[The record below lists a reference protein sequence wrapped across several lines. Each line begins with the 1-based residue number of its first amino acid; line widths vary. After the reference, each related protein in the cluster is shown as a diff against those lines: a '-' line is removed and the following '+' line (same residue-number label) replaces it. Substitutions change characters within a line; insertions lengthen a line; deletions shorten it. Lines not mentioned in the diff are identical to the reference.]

1 MTLMNEISPTLRK
14 TINSS
19 PYVLHPQR
27 YTVLQVQECS
37 NPQPHFLVTH
47 EAEEV
52 TVITTEKQ
60 RGLLQSDILQEQAWF
75 QLIEFKMS
83 TPFETPGFLAAIAS
97 KLASR
102 HLNILMVSTFS
113 KDWLLLKEENL
124 EAGLSGLHELGF
136 QAVSSEPPN
145 FSRPQYSSTW
155 SSSLY

>member
-1 MTLMNEISPTLRK
+1 MNEISPALRK

-102 HLNILMVSTFS
+102 HLNILLVSTFS
-113 KDWLLLKEENL
+113 KDWLLLKEEDL

>member
-1 MTLMNEISPTLRK
+1 MNEISLALLK

-37 NPQPHFLVTH
+37 NSQPHFLVTH

-52 TVITTEKQ
+52 TVVTTEKQ
-60 RGLLQSDILQEQAWF
+60 RSLLQSDILQEQAWF

-97 KLASR
+97 QLASH
-102 HLNILMVSTFS
+102 HLNILLVSTFS
-113 KDWLLLKEENL
+113 KDWLLLKEEDL
-124 EAGLSGLHELGF
+124 EAGLSGLCELGF
-136 QAVSSEPPN
+136 QQASS
-145 FSRPQYSSTW
+145 
-155 SSSLY
+155 

>member
-1 MTLMNEISPTLRK
+1 MPLMNEISPKLRK

-19 PYVLHPQR
+19 PFFLHPQR
-27 YTVLQVQECS
+27 YTVLQVRECS

-60 RGLLQSDILQEQAWF
+60 RALLQSEILQEQAWF

-97 KLASR
+97 QLASR
-102 HLNILMVSTFS
+102 HLNILLVSTFS
-113 KDWLLLKEENL
+113 KDWLLLKEEDL
-124 EAGLSGLHELGF
+124 EAGLSSLHELGF
-136 QAVSSEPPN
+136 QQVSS
-145 FSRPQYSSTW
+145 
-155 SSSLY
+155 

>member
-1 MTLMNEISPTLRK
+1 MKEISPALQQ

-60 RGLLQSDILQEQAWF
+60 RSLLQSDILQEQAWF

-97 KLASR
+97 KLASCN
-102 HLNILMVSTFS
+102 LNILLVSTFS
-113 KDWLLLKEENL
+113 KDWLLLKEEDL
-124 EAGLSGLHELGF
+124 EAGISSLSELGF
-136 QAVSSEPPN
+136 QQVSG
-145 FSRPQYSSTW
+145 
-155 SSSLY
+155 

>member
-1 MTLMNEISPTLRK
+1 MNEISPALRK

-19 PYVLHPQR
+19 PFVLHPQR

-102 HLNILMVSTFS
+102 HLNILLVSTFS
-113 KDWLLLKEENL
+113 KDWLLLKEEDL

>member
-1 MTLMNEISPTLRK
+1 MNEISPALRK

-19 PYVLHPQR
+19 PFVLHPQR
-27 YTVLQVQECS
+27 YTVLQVQKCS

-60 RGLLQSDILQEQAWF
+60 RGLLQAEILQEQVWF

-136 QAVSSEPPN
+136 QAVSS
-145 FSRPQYSSTW
+145 
-155 SSSLY
+155 

>member
-1 MTLMNEISPTLRK
+1 MNEISPVLRK

-19 PYVLHPQR
+19 PFVLHPQR

-37 NPQPHFLVTH
+37 NPQQHFLVTH

-75 QLIEFKMS
+75 QLIEYKMS

-102 HLNILMVSTFS
+102 HLNILLVSTFS
-113 KDWLLLKEENL
+113 KDWLLLKEEDL

>member
-1 MTLMNEISPTLRK
+1 MNEISPALRK

-19 PYVLHPQR
+19 PFVLHPQR

-37 NPQPHFLVTH
+37 TNPQPHFLVTH

-60 RGLLQSDILQEQAWF
+60 RALLQSEILQEQAWF

-97 KLASR
+97 QLASR
-102 HLNILMVSTFS
+102 HLNILLVSTFS
-113 KDWLLLKEENL
+113 KDWLLLKERDL
-124 EAGLSGLHELGF
+124 KAGLNSLHELGF
-136 QAVSSEPPN
+136 QQVSS
-145 FSRPQYSSTW
+145 
-155 SSSLY
+155 

>member
-1 MTLMNEISPTLRK
+1 MNEISPELRK
-14 TINSS
+14 TIDSS
-19 PYVLHPQR
+19 PFVLHPQR

-60 RGLLQSDILQEQAWF
+60 RALLQSDILQEQAWF

-97 KLASR
+97 QLASR
-102 HLNILMVSTFS
+102 HLNILLVSTFS
-113 KDWLLLKEENL
+113 KDWLLLKEEDL
-124 EAGLSGLHELGF
+124 EAGLSSLHELGF
-136 QAVSSEPPN
+136 QQVSS
-145 FSRPQYSSTW
+145 
-155 SSSLY
+155 

>member
-1 MTLMNEISPTLRK
+1 MPLINEISLALRK

-47 EAEEV
+47 EAQEV

-102 HLNILMVSTFS
+102 HLNILLVSTFS
-113 KDWLLLKEENL
+113 KDWLLLKEEDL
-124 EAGLSGLHELGF
+124 EAGP
-136 QAVSSEPPN
+136 VSYTHLTLP
-145 FSRPQYSSTW
+145 TT
-155 SSSLY
+155 

>member
-1 MTLMNEISPTLRK
+1 MPLMNEISPALRK

-19 PYVLHPQR
+19 PFVLHPQR

-60 RGLLQSDILQEQAWF
+60 RVLLQSDILQEQAWF

-97 KLASR
+97 QLASR
-102 HLNILMVSTFS
+102 HLNILLVSTFS
-113 KDWLLLKEENL
+113 KDWLLLKEEDL
-124 EAGLSGLHELGF
+124 EAGLSSLYELGF
-136 QAVSSEPPN
+136 QQV
-145 FSRPQYSSTW
+145 FS
-155 SSSLY
+155 

>member
-1 MTLMNEISPTLRK
+1 MNEISPALRK

-19 PYVLHPQR
+19 PFVLHPQR

-47 EAEEV
+47 EAQEV

-102 HLNILMVSTFS
+102 HLNILLVSTFS
-113 KDWLLLKEENL
+113 KDWLLLKEEDL

>member
-1 MTLMNEISPTLRK
+1 MPLMNEISPVLRK

-19 PYVLHPQR
+19 PFVLHPQR

-60 RGLLQSDILQEQAWF
+60 RSLLQSDILREQAWF

-97 KLASR
+97 RLASR
-102 HLNILMVSTFS
+102 HLNILLVLMIFFYRLVLVRQKAVST
-113 KDWLLLKEENL
+113 DEVPLLLCQVRNEKD
-124 EAGLSGLHELGF
+124 
-136 QAVSSEPPN
+136 
-145 FSRPQYSSTW
+145 
-155 SSSLY
+155 

>member
-1 MTLMNEISPTLRK
+1 MPLMNEISPALRK

-19 PYVLHPQR
+19 PFFLHPQR

-52 TVITTEKQ
+52 TVITTEKH
-60 RGLLQSDILQEQAWF
+60 RSLLQSDILHEQAWF

-97 KLASR
+97 KLASC
-102 HLNILMVSTFS
+102 HLNILLVSTFS
-113 KDWLLLKEENL
+113 KDWLLLKEEDLKEGLLVL
-124 EAGLSGLHELGF
+124 EELGF
-136 QAVSSEPPN
+136 QAVSSEPP
-145 FSRPQYSSTW
+145 
-155 SSSLY
+155 

>member
-1 MTLMNEISPTLRK
+1 MNEISPALRQ

-37 NPQPHFLVTH
+37 NLQTHFLVTH

-60 RGLLQSDILQEQAWF
+60 RSLLQSDILQEQAWF

-97 KLASR
+97 QLASH
-102 HLNILMVSTFS
+102 HLNILLVSTFS
-113 KDWLLLKEENL
+113 KDWLLLKEEDL
-124 EAGLSGLHELGF
+124 EAGLNSLHELGF
-136 QAVSSEPPN
+136 QQFFN
-145 FSRPQYSSTW
+145 
-155 SSSLY
+155 

>member
-1 MTLMNEISPTLRK
+1 MNEISPVLRK

-19 PYVLHPQR
+19 PFALHPQR

-60 RGLLQSDILQEQAWF
+60 RSVLQSDILHEQAWF

-97 KLASR
+97 PLASR
-102 HLNILMVSTFS
+102 QLNILLVSTFS
-113 KDWLLLKEENL
+113 KDWLLLREEDL
-124 EAGLSGLHELGF
+124 EAGLSSLYELGF
-136 QAVSSEPPN
+136 QKV
-145 FSRPQYSSTW
+145 FS
-155 SSSLY
+155 

>member
-1 MTLMNEISPTLRK
+1 MNEISPALRK

-60 RGLLQSDILQEQAWF
+60 RALLQSEILQEQALF

-97 KLASR
+97 QLASR
-102 HLNILMVSTFS
+102 HLNIMLVSTFS
-113 KDWLLLKEENL
+113 KDWLLLKEEDL
-124 EAGLSGLHELGF
+124 EAGLSSLHELGF
-136 QAVSSEPPN
+136 QQVSS
-145 FSRPQYSSTW
+145 
-155 SSSLY
+155 

>member
-1 MTLMNEISPTLRK
+1 MNEISPTLRK

>member
-1 MTLMNEISPTLRK
+1 MPLMNEISPALRK

-19 PYVLHPQR
+19 PFVLHPQR

-60 RGLLQSDILQEQAWF
+60 RALLQSDILQEQAWF

-102 HLNILMVSTFS
+102 HLNILLVSTFS
-113 KDWLLLKEENL
+113 KDWLLLKEEDLKEGLLAL
-124 EAGLSGLHELGF
+124 EELGF
-136 QAVSSEPPN
+136 QAVSSEP
-145 FSRPQYSSTW
+145 
-155 SSSLY
+155 L

>member
-1 MTLMNEISPTLRK
+1 MNEISPALRK

-60 RGLLQSDILQEQAWF
+60 RALLQSDILQEQAGF

-102 HLNILMVSTFS
+102 HLNILLVSTFS
-113 KDWLLLKEENL
+113 KDWLLLKEEDL
-124 EAGLSGLHELGF
+124 EAGLNSLHELGF
-136 QAVSSEPPN
+136 QQVSS
-145 FSRPQYSSTW
+145 
-155 SSSLY
+155 

>member
-1 MTLMNEISPTLRK
+1 MPLMNEISPALRK

-19 PYVLHPQR
+19 PFVLHPQR

-102 HLNILMVSTFS
+102 HLNILLVSTFS
-113 KDWLLLKEENL
+113 KDWLLLKEEDL

>member
-1 MTLMNEISPTLRK
+1 MNEISPALRK
-14 TINSS
+14 TIDSS

-60 RGLLQSDILQEQAWF
+60 RALLKSDILQEQAWF

-97 KLASR
+97 QLASH
-102 HLNILMVSTFS
+102 HLNILLVSTFS
-113 KDWLLLKEENL
+113 KDWLLLKEEDL
-124 EAGLSGLHELGF
+124 EAGLNSLHELGF
-136 QAVSSEPPN
+136 QQVSS
-145 FSRPQYSSTW
+145 
-155 SSSLY
+155 